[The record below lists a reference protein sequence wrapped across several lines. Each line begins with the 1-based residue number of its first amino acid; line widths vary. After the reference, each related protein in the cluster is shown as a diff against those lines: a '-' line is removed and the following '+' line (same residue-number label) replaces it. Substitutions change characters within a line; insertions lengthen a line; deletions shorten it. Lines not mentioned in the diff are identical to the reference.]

1 MPGSCFRTELLRK
14 FHEDIAC
21 FDCTSAASI
30 GHGSRA
36 DEGETMMN
44 GGMWGVGNWM
54 GGDGGIWVPILV
66 GILVVGFV
74 AWFVK
79 GRGK

>member
-1 MPGSCFRTELLRK
+1 
-14 FHEDIAC
+14 
-21 FDCTSAASI
+21 
-30 GHGSRA
+30 
-36 DEGETMMN
+36 MMN

-54 GGDGGIWVPILV
+54 GGDGGTWVPIVLA
-66 GILVVGFV
+66 ILVVGLV